1 MEKKAVVYFHGV
13 CKANP
18 GSGGYGVV
26 LHLNDE
32 EITAKGS
39 IGSAT
44 NNRAEYSGL
53 IAGLKVA
60 RQNGVTHLIAK
71 GNSRLI
77 IRQMTG
83 EYDVNNPE
91 LQAFHAEAKEI
102 ANEFAQI
109 EYEEARGEDLEI
121 PNELAREACENHVM

>member
-1 MEKKAVVYFHGV
+1 MEKKAVVYFHGA
-13 CKANP
+13 CKDNP

-26 LHLNDE
+26 LHLDDE

-39 IGSAT
+39 IGFAT
-44 NNRAEYSGL
+44 NNRAEYNGL
-53 IAGLKVA
+53 IAGLEVA

-71 GNSRLI
+71 GNSQLI

-83 EYDVNNPE
+83 EFDVNEPQ
-91 LQAFHAEAKEI
+91 LQALHAVAKEI
-102 ANEFAQI
+102 AEEFTQI

-121 PNELAREACENHVM
+121 PIKLAREACENNVI